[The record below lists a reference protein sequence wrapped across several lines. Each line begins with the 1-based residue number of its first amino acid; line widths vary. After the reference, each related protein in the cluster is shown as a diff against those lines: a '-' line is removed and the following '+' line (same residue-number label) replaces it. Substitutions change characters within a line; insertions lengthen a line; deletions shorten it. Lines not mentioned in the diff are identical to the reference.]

1 MDMEQIKNMSKE
13 EAQQLVKD
21 IIREK
26 TLSPT
31 DIGPWVFESSLRCAQ
46 DDRDRAV
53 RTAKTMWEYI
63 KDNAGTEEAERWLQ
77 DNVDPLDMDVCGIKL
92 QLYSVYTV
100 EFRKE
105 LQVCVPNTYDEDQVY
120 EYVMEELSFDT
131 NDLDY
136 EVCEDCSD
144 MTRADVEDRYH
155 YNLENRPSD
164 FEPEDWNL

>member
-26 TLSPT
+26 GFSPAEV
-31 DIGPWVFESSLRCAQ
+31 GPYCSDSFLTCERA
-46 DDRDRAV
+46 DKDRAIQ
-53 RTAKTMWEYI
+53 TAKTMWEYI
-63 KDNAGTEEAERWLQ
+63 KDNVGTEEAERWLQ
-77 DNVDPLDMDVCGIKL
+77 DNLDPIYFEVCGIRL

-105 LQVCVPNTYDEDQVY
+105 FRVCVPTTYDEDQVY

-131 NDLDY
+131 NDLEY

-144 MTRADVEDRYH
+144 MTRADVEDRYR

-164 FEPEDWNL
+164 FEPEDWD